1 MARLSLLDHFS
12 ALADPRQ
19 HGKVLYPLPEIML
32 LILCG
37 TLAGAEDFVEI
48 REWGRKKL
56 RFLRSLRPF
65 TRGIPSHDTLNDVMN
80 ALPGGLFNE
89 MFAAWVEGLRE
100 DAPDIVAIDGKTS
113 RRAHGGEGHPLR
125 HAECAPRWP

>member
-1 MARLSLLDHFS
+1 MTRFSLLDHFS

-37 TLAGAEDFVEI
+37 TLAGAGDFVDI
-48 REWGRKKL
+48 REWGCRKL
-56 RFLRSLRPF
+56 RFFRSLRPF

-89 MFAAWVEGLRE
+89 MFAAWVEEIGRASCRE
-100 DAPDIVAIDGKTS
+100 RV
-113 RRAHGGEGHPLR
+113 
-125 HAECAPRWP
+125 